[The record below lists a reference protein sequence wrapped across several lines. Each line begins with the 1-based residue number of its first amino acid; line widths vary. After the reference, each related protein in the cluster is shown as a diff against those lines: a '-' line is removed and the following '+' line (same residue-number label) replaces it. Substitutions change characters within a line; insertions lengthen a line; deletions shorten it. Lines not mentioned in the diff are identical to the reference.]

1 MPVALWRTGLLLSF
15 LTFCAS
21 LEEECVLGVVGRP
34 VLLPCFHPGLVS
46 ISYNESVE
54 WRKDQSLVLKAN
66 WEENGDVVIWSLN
79 GATISPDA
87 LITGNLSLELPKV
100 DPKKD
105 QMNYSLSLVMPDGQS
120 VHICTVC
127 LKTAASFSFPQ
138 VQREEA
144 AQGNETVFLCQS
156 SGGFPE
162 PAVYWL
168 INDTEQPPEGSVKT
182 RSTSLPDSVL
192 YNITSHLT
200 VQIPKDYSVSC
211 SIQNERMNETLT
223 SKSSGAGI
231 STVRSRASEG
241 IWIFSTALCVVVGV
255 MVVAGVAYQIHL
267 DRISKRR
274 RKQYDS
280 QRQTDRGYKRRN
292 HCTEETEVM
301 RQTSI
306 ETDV

>member
-1 MPVALWRTGLLLSF
+1 MPVALWRTGLLLCF

-34 VLLPCFHPGLVS
+34 VLLPCFHPEPVN
-46 ISYNESVE
+46 ISQNASVE
-54 WRKDQSLVLKAN
+54 WRKDQKLVLRAK
-66 WEENGDVVIWSLN
+66 WEEDGDVVMWSLN
-79 GATISPDA
+79 SATISPDA
-87 LITGNLSLELPKV
+87 LITGNFSLELPKV

-105 QMNYSLSLVMPDGQS
+105 NTNYSLSVVLSDGQS
-120 VHICTVC
+120 VRMCTVC

-182 RSTSLPDSVL
+182 RSTVLPDSVL

-211 SIQNERMNETLT
+211 SIQNQRMNETLT
-223 SKSSGAGI
+223 SKSSGAGV
-231 STVRSRASEG
+231 STVRTRASEG
-241 IWIFSTALCVVVGV
+241 MWIFSTALCVVVGV
-255 MVVAGVAYQIHL
+255 MVIAGVAYQIHL

-274 RKQYDS
+274 RKQYES
-280 QRQTDRGYKRRN
+280 QRQTERGYKRRN
-292 HCTEETEVM
+292 HCIEETEVM
-301 RQTSI
+301 TQTSK